1 MDDDMNTDTR
11 DFWESFYGEREQV
24 WSGRPNPL
32 LVREAEPLTPGTA
45 LDLGCAEGADAI
57 WLAER
62 GWRVT
67 AVDISRTA
75 LARAAAHAA
84 SAGVEGI
91 EWVSHDLAATFPD
104 GQFDLV
110 SAQFFHS
117 PVAGDGER
125 EKILRRAA
133 DAVAPGGNLLVAG
146 HAGAPSWHDADHDVQ
161 FPTTA
166 DVLDALDLDP
176 ARWRVETR
184 EVVEREMSGPDG
196 QPGHRKDNVVRV
208 RRLD

>member
-1 MDDDMNTDTR
+1 MANDAR
-11 DFWESFYGEREQV
+11 QFWESFYGEREQV

-32 LVREAEPLTPGTA
+32 LVREVEPLTPGTA

-67 AVDISRTA
+67 AVDISQTA
-75 LARAAAHAA
+75 LGRAAAHAA
-84 SAGVEGI
+84 RVGVAGI
-91 EWVSHDLAATFPD
+91 EWVRHDLTATFPD
-104 GQFDLV
+104 GEFDLV

-125 EKILRRAA
+125 EKILHRAA
-133 DAVAPGGNLLVAG
+133 EAVAPGGTLLVAG
-146 HAGAPSWHDADHDVQ
+146 HAGAPSWHDDPDHDVD

-166 DVLDALDLDP
+166 DVLDGLDLHP
-176 ARWRVETR
+176 ARWRVETQ

-196 QPGHRKDNVVRV
+196 QHGHRQDNVVRV